1 MPVNKIVYGGN
12 TLIDLSNDTVAP
24 EGLLT
29 GITAHD
35 RSGAQ
40 ITGTM
45 VAGPTNVQYCE
56 INITSAIGGS
66 TGSHVIPVS
75 QSVTQWLADHYNSS
89 GITVNFTSAFQIMQ
103 QYSVMS
109 SWATDHY
116 VLGVTTYGL
125 AAYNGTSQSTIGNV
139 TIRSQ
144 SDSVKTDCRSNFAIR
159 VNSDG
164 VVSMWFNSAQYWIRP
179 GRYILTAWCD

>member
-35 RSGAQ
+35 RSGAI
-40 ITGTM
+40 ITGTL
-45 VAGPTNVQYCE
+45 VAGQPNCRCCE
-56 INITSAIGGS
+56 INVTSAIGGS
-66 TGSHVIPVS
+66 TGSHIIPAP
-75 QSVTQWLADHYNSS
+75 TMMTEWLAAHYNSA
-89 GITVNFTSAFQIMQ
+89 GITVSFSSAFQIMKEN
-103 QYSVMS
+103 SVFA

-125 AAYNGTSQSTIGNV
+125 AAYNGTSTSTIGNV
-139 TIRSQ
+139 TIRTQ
-144 SDSVKTDCRSNFAIR
+144 SDSVKSDCRSNFAIR
-159 VNSDG
+159 LNSDG
-164 VVSMWFNSAQYWIRP
+164 IVSIWFNSTTYRIRA
-179 GRYILTAWCD
+179 GRYILTAWYY